1 LRQKTKKPA
10 LRRAKIGG
18 IKDPLENGGLLL
30 SYVAISSV
38 ETIMLANSLAWFH
51 SSVNSFLDF
60 FLNFFDIFTNGH
72 IFACFGNFSLTF
84 QQNFAR
90 NACFFRRNPL

>member
-1 LRQKTKKPA
+1 

-38 ETIMLANSLAWFH
+38 ETIMLANSLARFAC
-51 SSVNSFLDF
+51 SVNSYLDF
-60 FLNFFDIFTNGH
+60 FLHFFDIFTNGH
-72 IFACFGNFSLTF
+72 IFARFGNFLLIF
-84 QQNFAR
+84 QEKFTR
-90 NACFFRRNPL
+90 NACFLGHNPL